1 MLLGMK
7 VPISLLKSSTRLVC
21 QTIRSAAFYIAE
33 KDHCQLFPLP
43 SGLKFVRII
52 ENCQSMK
59 QILER
64 VNQNLLFAIL
74 LGVILWFGKPVLVPL
89 LLGALLAM
97 LMAPVC
103 RSLDDK
109 GLSRAVSCAI
119 CILILL
125 VVILGILY
133 IVIAQINSFTENIT
147 QLERKTRELLLQL
160 QVFVENHFNIDKK
173 DQEVIVEEQVQGG
186 EGTEGGFTSVLVSGF
201 TSTLTTMVLML
212 VYTFLFLYSKEKFE
226 TFFVRLYH
234 DEDTDKVKNIVA
246 KISMVAQNYL
256 AGRAMSVIILACLYS
271 VALLLIGLE
280 NALLLAG
287 IAALLT
293 IIPYVGSTVGGMF
306 PFCMALITE
315 ETATP
320 ALMVA
325 GSIMLIQTIDNY
337 FIEPNV
343 VGGEVNLSA
352 LASIMSIII
361 GGVIWGIAGMILFI
375 PMVGILKIIF
385 DHVESLKPLGYVIG
399 DGNEKYPSKVKT
411 WIREKL
417 GIKEKDEPI

>member
-1 MLLGMK
+1 
-7 VPISLLKSSTRLVC
+7 
-21 QTIRSAAFYIAE
+21 
-33 KDHCQLFPLP
+33 
-43 SGLKFVRII
+43 
-52 ENCQSMK
+52 MK

-74 LGVILWFGKPVLVPL
+74 LGVILWFGKPVLVPM

-103 RSLDDK
+103 RSIDER
-109 GLSRAVSCAI
+109 GFSRAVSCTI

-125 VVILGILY
+125 VVILFILY
-133 IVIAQINSFTENIT
+133 IIVAQINSFTENIT
-147 QLERKTRELLLQL
+147 QLERKTRELLSQL
-160 QVFVENHFNIDKK
+160 QVFIESHFNIDKK
-173 DQEVIVEEQVQGG
+173 DQEVIVEEQVQGS
-186 EGTEGGFTSVLVSGF
+186 EGQKGGLATLLISGF
-201 TSTLTTMVLML
+201 TSTLVTLVLML
-212 VYTFLFLYSKEKFE
+212 VYTFLFLYGKERYE
-226 TFFVRLYH
+226 TFFVRVYH
-234 DEDTDKVKNIVA
+234 EEDTDKVKNIVA
-246 KISMVAQNYL
+246 KISLVGQKYL
-256 AGRAMSVIILACLYS
+256 AGRAMSVIILASLYS

-280 NALLLAG
+280 NAILLAG

-325 GSIMLIQTIDNY
+325 GSIILIQTIDNY

-361 GGVIWGIAGMILFI
+361 GGVIWGVAGMILFI
-375 PMVGILKIIF
+375 PLVGILKIIF
-385 DHVESLKPLGYVIG
+385 DHVESLKPLGFVIG
-399 DGNEKYPSKVKT
+399 DGNEKSPSKIRT

-417 GIKEKDEPI
+417 GIKEKEEPI